1 MNRIYQAFLI
11 VASLGLPLASHAQ
24 SQSTVTRA
32 QVRAELVAAEL
43 SGQYPPSNTGYPEP
57 ENYPVAAPHVFR
69 RSHDVTAASY
79 GPSANGSAD
88 SGFRATR
95 ARSFATS
102 PIGLNDIYRG
112 Q

>member
-1 MNRIYQAFLI
+1 MNRIYQALLI
-11 VASLGLPLASHAQ
+11 AASLGLPLASHAQ
-24 SQSTVTRA
+24 AQSTVTRA
-32 QVRAELVAAEL
+32 QVRAELVAAEQ
-43 SGQYPPSNTGYPEP
+43 SGQIPQSNTRYPEP
-57 ENYPVAAPHVFR
+57 AKYSVAARHVFH

-95 ARSFATS
+95 DRSFATA

>member
-11 VASLGLPLASHAQ
+11 VTTLGLPIASHAQ

-32 QVRAELVAAEL
+32 QVRAELVAAEQ
-43 SGQYPPSNTGYPEP
+43 SGQIPQSNTRYPEP
-57 ENYPVAAPHVFR
+57 ANYSVAVPHVFH
-69 RSHDVTAASY
+69 RSHDVTTTSY
-79 GPSANGSAD
+79 GPSMNGSAE

-95 ARSFATS
+95 DRSFATA
-102 PIGLNDIYRG
+102 PIGFDDIYRG